1 MIPSVIRCKVHSG
14 APAAVSM
21 NETVGIIRF
30 LKNISII
37 LLKNLLTE
45 LECYSKHKNIIKKN
59 IG

>member
-30 LKNISII
+30 LKNIILSRDQELGEYEKII
-37 LLKNLLTE
+37 GIIIRFI
-45 LECYSKHKNIIKKN
+45 NI
-59 IG
+59 

>member
-21 NETVGIIRF
+21 NETEGIIRF
-30 LKNISII
+30 LKNIYII

-45 LECYSKHKNIIKKN
+45 PNVIVNIKNIIKKN

>member
-21 NETVGIIRF
+21 NETEGIIKF

-45 LECYSKHKNIIKKN
+45 PNVIVKHKKYYKKEYW
-59 IG
+59 